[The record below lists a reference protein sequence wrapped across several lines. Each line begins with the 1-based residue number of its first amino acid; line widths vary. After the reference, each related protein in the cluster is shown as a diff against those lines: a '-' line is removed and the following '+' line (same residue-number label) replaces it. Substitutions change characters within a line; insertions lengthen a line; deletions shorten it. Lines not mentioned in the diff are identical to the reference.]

1 LTLIDLLS
9 SFIKALGLPFLTS
22 LFVVMLAMPS
32 LIKVAKLKHL
42 VDEPSEDRKVH
53 RKRVPTIGGVMIFAG
68 TILAFSLWFPTND
81 IGKAFGLKEAV
92 HDFQYVIASM
102 FILFFVGT
110 KDDIIGFSPTKKL
123 IAHLLVGYILV
134 FLADFRIVSLHGIFG
149 LVEPLPFWLSAGFS
163 IFVYIVIVNA
173 INLVDG
179 VDGLAAGVGLIAC
192 TAFAIWNFGIGHMP
206 FAILATSLGGALLG
220 FLFFNFNPAKIFM
233 GDSGSLTIGLIMYV
247 LAVGMIEQKGIEGPA
262 LLSNVSRP
270 ILAMAILA
278 YPLLDTIR
286 VFTLRAIKGKS
297 PFSADSN
304 HLHHHLLSLGLGHK
318 KTVLVIYA
326 FSLLIILLTFVSP
339 VHSPSLSLLLV
350 GGTAFL
356 LSQTLFLVKR
366 IKGE

>member
-1 LTLIDLLS
+1 MTDSLF

-22 LFVVMLAMPS
+22 LFVVMFAMPS

-53 RKRVPTIGGVMIFAG
+53 KKRVPTIGGVMIFAG

-81 IGKAFGLKEAV
+81 IGKVFDLKDAV
-92 HDFQYVIASM
+92 HDFQYVIACM

-134 FLADFRIVSLHGIFG
+134 FLGDFRITSLHGIFG
-149 LVEPLPFWLSAGFS
+149 LEGELPFWVSASFS
-163 IFVYIVIVNA
+163 VFVYIVIVNA
-173 INLVDG
+173 INLIDG
-179 VDGLAAGVGLIAC
+179 VDGLAAGVGFIAC

-206 FAILATSLGGALLG
+206 FAILATSLAGALLG

-247 LAVGMIEQKGIEGPA
+247 LASGMIEQHGIGVTGFLA
-262 LLSNVSRP
+262 NASKP
-270 ILAMAILA
+270 ILAMGILA
-278 YPLLDTIR
+278 YPLLDTLR
-286 VFTLRAIKGKS
+286 VFVLRTIKGRS

-304 HLHHHLLSLGLGHK
+304 HLHHHLLSFKIGHK
-318 KTVLVIYA
+318 RTVIIIYA
-326 FSLLIILLTFVSP
+326 FSISMILLAFSAPANKPNISLLI
-339 VHSPSLSLLLV
+339 V
-350 GGTAFL
+350 GGIAFL
-356 LSQTLFLVKR
+356 LSQSLFL
-366 IKGE
+366 IKKLKNS